1 MNTEV
6 RAGRRRA
13 GAPLADRLTHGA
25 LRGTAWVV
33 GLVVPLMIFLV
44 LTREALPAFR
54 RFGFWGFLTGRT
66 WDPASEVFGA
76 LPALT
81 GSILVTVLATLLAL
95 PVSLGIAIFLTELAP
110 RRFRPVLETAV
121 ELLGAIPSI
130 IYGMWGF
137 FVVAPLLATTVE
149 PGLQALLGQIPV
161 LKHLVAGAPMG
172 VDALTASL
180 ILSIMI
186 LPFMSAVIKDAFLM
200 IPLPLKE
207 AGYALGATRWEVITR
222 VMIPYA
228 MPGILGGT
236 ILGVGR
242 AIGETMAVAFL
253 TGNVHR
259 IPSSLF
265 DPLTTITVALANEF
279 TEAHSD
285 LYLSSLFALAW
296 MLMLLSF
303 VLLLGARLWLRRTL
317 GEARS

>member
-1 MNTEV
+1 VNTEV
-6 RAGRRRA
+6 RAGRRRS
-13 GAPLADRLTHGA
+13 GAPLADRVVRGT
-25 LRGTAWVV
+25 LRGTAWLV
-33 GLVVPLMIFLV
+33 GMAVPLLIFLV
-44 LTREALPAFR
+44 LTRESLPAFR

-81 GSILVTVLATLLAL
+81 GSLLVTLLATLLAL

-110 RRFRPVLETAV
+110 RRLRPLLETAV

-137 FVVAPLLATTVE
+137 FVVAPLLAATVE
-149 PGLQALLGQIPV
+149 PALQATLGRVPV
-161 LKHLVAGAPMG
+161 LKHLVAGVPMG

-200 IPLPLKE
+200 TPPLLKE

-228 MPGILGGT
+228 MPGIVGGT

-259 IPSSLF
+259 IPTSLL

-296 MLMLLSF
+296 LLMLLSF
-303 VLLLGARLWLRRTL
+303 VLLLGARSGSGEPW
-317 GEARS
+317 GEARP

>member
-1 MNTEV
+1 
-6 RAGRRRA
+6 
-13 GAPLADRLTHGA
+13 
-25 LRGTAWVV
+25 VV
-33 GLVVPLMIFLV
+33 GLAVPILIFLV
-44 LTREALPAFR
+44 LTQESLPAFH
-54 RFGFWGFLTGRT
+54 RFGFWGFLRGRT
-66 WDPASEVFGA
+66 WDPASGVFGA

-81 GSILVTVLATLLAL
+81 GSLLVTLLATLLAL
-95 PVSLGIAIFLTELAP
+95 PVSVGMAIFLTELAP
-110 RRFRPVLETAV
+110 RRLRPFLETAV

-137 FVVAPLLATTVE
+137 FVVAPLLAATVE
-149 PGLQALLGQIPV
+149 PALQATLGKIPLLKG
-161 LKHLVAGAPMG
+161 LVAGVPMG

-186 LPFMSAVIKDAFLM
+186 LPFMSAVIKDAFQM
-200 IPLPLKE
+200 TPPLLKE
-207 AGYALGATRWEVITR
+207 AGYALGATRWEVITG

-228 MPGILGGT
+228 LPGILGGA

-259 IPSSLF
+259 IPTSLL

-285 LYLSSLFALAW
+285 LYLSSLFSLAW
-296 MLMLLSF
+296 LLLLISF
-303 VLLLGARLWLRRTL
+303 LLLLGARLWLRRSL
-317 GEARS
+317 GVARS

>member
-1 MNTEV
+1 MKVQPGE
-6 RAGRRRA
+6 RRSST
-13 GAPLADRLTHGA
+13 PWADLWVHLT
-25 LRGTAWVV
+25 LRGTAWLV
-33 GLVVPLMIFLV
+33 GLAVPILIFLV
-44 LTREALPAFR
+44 LTRESLPAFH
-54 RFGFWGFLTGRT
+54 RFGFWGFLRGHT
-66 WDPASEVFGA
+66 WDPASGVFGA

-81 GSILVTVLATLLAL
+81 GSLLVTLLATLLAL
-95 PVSLGIAIFLTELAP
+95 PVSLGMAIFLTELAP
-110 RRFRPVLETAV
+110 RRLRPFLETAV

-137 FVVAPLLATTVE
+137 FVVAPLLAATVE
-149 PGLQALLGQIPV
+149 PALQATLGKIPLLKG
-161 LKHLVAGAPMG
+161 LVAGVPLG

-186 LPFMSAVIKDAFLM
+186 LPFMSAVIKDAFQM
-200 IPLPLKE
+200 TPPLLKE
-207 AGYALGATRWEVITR
+207 AGYALGATRWEVITG
-222 VMIPYA
+222 VIIPYA
-228 MPGILGGT
+228 LPGILGGA

-259 IPSSLF
+259 IPTSLL

-296 MLMLLSF
+296 LLMLISF
-303 VLLLGARLWLRRTL
+303 LVLLGARIWLRRTL